1 MAAVTSVVEVPAVI
15 TKLAPVAV
23 VLLILGAFMFAL
35 TQVDE
40 RNAELRKQDFECVRR
55 HGYLATIEP
64 GYQRVCLSELKI
76 MEFNEV
82 WSRVEVK

>member
-1 MAAVTSVVEVPAVI
+1 MNVPVSI
-15 TKLAPVAV
+15 PTC
-23 VLLILGAFMFAL
+23 IDY
-35 TQVDE
+35 QIYHDE